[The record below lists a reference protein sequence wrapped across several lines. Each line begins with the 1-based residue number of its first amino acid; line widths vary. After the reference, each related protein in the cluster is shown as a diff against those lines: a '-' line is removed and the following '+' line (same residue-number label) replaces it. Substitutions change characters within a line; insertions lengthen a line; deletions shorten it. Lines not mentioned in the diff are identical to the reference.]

1 MQNKKALYGARAR
14 TCVSLEVANII
25 RLKLLSEKL
34 NLKISHIVDNAVVSY
49 FNECEL
55 VNKEDKEYLESI
67 SDAYK
72 K

>member
-14 TCVSLEVANII
+14 PCVSLEVANII

-55 VNKEDKEYLESI
+55 VDKEDKEYLESI

>member
-49 FNECEL
+49 
-55 VNKEDKEYLESI
+55 
-67 SDAYK
+67 
-72 K
+72 